1 MVVQVNFTQRNMEQF
16 VHSDSAT
23 VMLFHFSF
31 GLFCLGYQGRDIC
44 GTLVLFRFKMIAT
57 IFVTVFLRKCKIALQ
72 NVQDLER
79 QDIHCY

>member
-1 MVVQVNFTQRNMEQF
+1 MEQF

-57 IFVTVFLRKCKIALQ
+57 IFVTVFLQNRFAKRTGLRKTVYSLLL
-72 NVQDLER
+72 VVMVL
-79 QDIHCY
+79 